1 MSAAGPVSCPPATSR
16 WQCTGLGARHRGD
29 GADPTL
35 VAVLGVALE
44 QPGGEHNLVTKGGP
58 LELLLGGEGLQG
70 ERPLLVPTA
79 SATSATAA
87 PSTTDRLPAS
97 AEPLSWSCVVLL

>member
-1 MSAAGPVSCPPATSR
+1 MHWASARATEVTVQTPPWWPTSVSPSSS
-16 WQCTGLGARHRGD
+16 L
-29 GADPTL
+29 
-35 VAVLGVALE
+35 
-44 QPGGEHNLVTKGGP
+44 GGEHNLVTMGGP

-70 ERPLLVPTA
+70 ERPLLVPVTGRTQAGPIAPTA